1 MIISASRRTDIPAFY
16 SEWFINRLN
25 EGFLYV
31 RNPMS
36 IHQVSKIRLTPDVVD
51 FIVFWTKNP
60 EEMISKLHQLEDYNY
75 YFQFTLTSYDK
86 DIESNVSSKGKCIIP
101 TFKKLSD
108 KIGPEKVIWRY
119 DPILLNKKYT
129 LDYHTDNFE
138 KIAKQLSNYTN
149 RCTIS
154 FLDFY
159 KKTERNLK
167 EYFIEDFTIDSQK
180 FLAKSLSEIAKQYN
194 LKIDT
199 CSENID
205 LEEYEITHANCIDA
219 ELMEKLT
226 NYSFKVVKDKN
237 QRKECGCVESID
249 IGAYNT
255 CKHNCR
261 YCYAN
266 FNEKQVE
273 TNCSYHNPKS
283 PLIYGEVSNLED
295 KITERKVKSIITKID
310 CKQEQLNLNF
320 IENPKKQL

>member
-16 SEWFINRLN
+16 SEWFINRLK

-31 RNPMS
+31 RNPIN
-36 IHQVSKIRLTPDVVD
+36 IHQISKIKLTPDVVD

-60 EEMISKLHQLEDYNY
+60 EEMLPKLDCLKDYNY
-75 YFQFTLTSYDK
+75 YFQYTLTSYDK
-86 DIESNVSSKGKCIIP
+86 DIEGNVPSKGKFLIP

-108 KIGPEKVIWRY
+108 KIGKEKIIWRY
-119 DPILLNKKYT
+119 DPILLSDKYT
-129 LDYHTDNFE
+129 INYHSENFE
-138 KIAKQLSNYTN
+138 KIAKQLSNYTE

-167 EYFIEDFTIDSQK
+167 ESHIEQFDVNKKQL
-180 FLAKSLSEIAKQYN
+180 LAKIISEIAKEYN

-199 CSENID
+199 CSEDID
-205 LEEYEITHANCIDA
+205 LSEYGVTHAHCIDSN
-219 ELMEKLT
+219 LMEKLT
-226 NYSFKVVKDKN
+226 NYSFNITKDKN

-255 CKHNCR
+255 CRHNCK

-266 FNEKQVE
+266 FHEKQVE
-273 TNCSYHNPKS
+273 TNYNCHNPKS
-283 PLIYGEVSNLED
+283 PLLYGEISNTKD
-295 KITERKVKSIITKID
+295 KITERKVKSIIVRND
-310 CKQEQLNLNF
+310 YKQEQLNLD
-320 IENPKKQL
+320 L

>member
-16 SEWFINRLN
+16 SEWFINRLK

-31 RNPMS
+31 RNPMN
-36 IHQVSKIRLTPDVVD
+36 IHQISKIKLTPDVVD

-60 EEMISKLHQLEDYNY
+60 EEMISKLDQLKDYNY
-75 YFQFTLTSYDK
+75 YFQFTLTSYEK
-86 DIESNVSSKGKCIIP
+86 DIEVNVSSKGKCIIP

-108 KIGPEKVIWRY
+108 KIGAEKIIWRY

-129 LDYHTDNFE
+129 INYHCENFE
-138 KIAKQLSNYTN
+138 KIAKQLSNYTE

-167 EYFIEDFTIDSQK
+167 ESFVEDFTINNQK
-180 FLAKSLSEIAKQYN
+180 ILAKRFSEIARQYN

-199 CSENID
+199 CSEDID
-205 LEEYEITHANCIDA
+205 LEEYGITYANCIDA
-219 ELMEKLT
+219 DLMKKLT
-226 NYSFKVVKDKN
+226 NFSFNVVKDKN

-249 IGAYNT
+249 IGTYNT
-255 CKHNCR
+255 CKNGCK

-266 FNEKQVE
+266 FNQKQVE
-273 TNCSYHNPKS
+273 MNNASHHLQS
-283 PLIYGEVSNLED
+283 PLLYGEISKLKD
-295 KITERKVKSIITKID
+295 KITERKVKSIITKTNY
-310 CKQEQLNLNF
+310 KQEQLKLNYHHSSH
-320 IENPKKQL
+320 LS

>member
-16 SEWFINRLN
+16 SEWFINRVN

-60 EEMISKLHQLEDYNY
+60 EEMLPKLDQLKDYNY

-86 DIESNVSSKGKCIIP
+86 DIEVNVPTKGKYVIT

-108 KIGPEKVIWRY
+108 KIGAERVIWRY

-129 LDYHTDNFE
+129 VDYHSENFE
-138 KIAKQLSNYTN
+138 KIAKQLSDYTET
-149 RCTIS
+149 CTIS

-167 EYFIEDFTIDSQK
+167 ESNVEDFTVITK
-180 FLAKSLSEIAKQYN
+180 KLIAKNLSEIANQYG

-199 CSENID
+199 CAEDID
-205 LEEYEITHANCIDA
+205 LYEYGITHAQCIDA
-219 ELMEKLT
+219 DLMEKLT
-226 NYSFKVVKDKN
+226 NYSFKVGKDKN
-237 QRKECGCVESID
+237 QRQECGCVESVD

-255 CKHNCR
+255 CKNGCK

-266 FNEKQVE
+266 FNQQQVE
-273 TNCSYHNPKS
+273 INNTSHNPQS
-283 PLIYGEVSNLED
+283 PLLYGEICSVKD

-320 IENPKKQL
+320 IGNPKNN